1 MKIEIS
7 QATVEMSD
15 KMLHRARR
23 AYDEEL
29 MSGAEMNGKKAE
41 FSRPTIWAA
50 RDAMI
55 LGLILRVDVKVEG
68 KDETLE
74 IKPDL
79 EWLGMLDEDDHTKLA
94 DHAKDLLKAS
104 QARSKK

>member
-1 MKIEIS
+1 MKIEITG
-7 QATVEMSD
+7 ATVEMSD
-15 KMLHRARR
+15 IMLHRARR

-29 MSGAEMNGKKAE
+29 MTGAEMHGKQAE
-41 FSRPTIWAA
+41 FSRTTIWAA

-55 LGLILRVDVKVEG
+55 LGLILKVETKV

-79 EWLGMLDEDDHTKLA
+79 EWLGMLGEDDHAKLS
-94 DHAKDLLKAS
+94 DHAKGLLKAS